1 MIGVEAGAGGV
12 LGRFESGP
20 LNLYG
25 GYSRKGRRDGKWLAG
40 VRWEF

>member
-1 MIGVEAGAGGV
+1 MIGVEADSDGV

-25 GYSRKGRRDGKWLAG
+25 GYCRDDLRGGKWLAG
-40 VRWEF
+40 VSWEF